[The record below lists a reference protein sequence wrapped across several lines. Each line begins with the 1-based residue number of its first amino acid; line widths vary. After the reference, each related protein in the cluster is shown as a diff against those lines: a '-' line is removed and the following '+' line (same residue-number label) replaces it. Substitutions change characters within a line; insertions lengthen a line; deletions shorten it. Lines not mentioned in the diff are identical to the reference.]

1 MSELSQRMAKLG
13 ATEFSSMK
21 PPEKL
26 FMSVYGPVGSGKTS
40 LLLSAPKPLV
50 IIDLDM
56 GIRRAK
62 TLDKKPPKDVY
73 LHQFEMPVRGLDKK
87 DYMAVWEKIIGRVN
101 LLIADKDIASIGI
114 DTGTALYELCLL
126 SHWGKAEK
134 LMPIMYGAPNGSFR
148 SDLLNPLQRAV
159 ASDAKNVIML
169 HWAKAEYEAVLTAD
183 GKARVDN
190 KGEELRVKTGYTI
203 RDGWKGLGASLDLEV
218 ACNVERENKKRA
230 KYVCEVT
237 LNKRDTS
244 KEGTRLE
251 NSNITLPNIADLCVE
266 VEW

>member
-21 PPEKL
+21 PPQKL
-26 FMSVYGPVGSGKTS
+26 FMSVFGPEGSGKTS

-62 TLDKKPPKDVY
+62 AQGKVPKDVY
-73 LHQFEMPVRGLDKK
+73 LLQFEMPVRGLDKK
-87 DYMAVWEKIIGRVN
+87 DYMAVWEKIIGKVN
-101 LLIADKDIASIGI
+101 ALIADSSVASIGL

-148 SDLLNPLQRAV
+148 ADLLNPLQRAV
-159 ASDAKNVIML
+159 SSDSKNVIML
-169 HWAKAEYEAVLTAD
+169 HWAKDEYEAVLTAE
-183 GKARVDN
+183 GKARVD
-190 KGEELRVKTGYTI
+190 KSGDEIRAKTGYKI

-218 ACNVERENKKRA
+218 ACNVEREKKKQA

-251 NSNITLPNIADLCVE
+251 NGNITLPNIADLCVG